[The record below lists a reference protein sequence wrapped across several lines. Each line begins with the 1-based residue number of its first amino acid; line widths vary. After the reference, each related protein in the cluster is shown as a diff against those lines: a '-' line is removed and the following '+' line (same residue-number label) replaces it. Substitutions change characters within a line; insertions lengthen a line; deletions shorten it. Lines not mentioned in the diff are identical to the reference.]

1 MSTASDLIV
10 CATDFSAEAA
20 SALEWAAAFARREK
34 ARIDLVHVLP
44 EPTHDREQ
52 LAADAATFEA
62 ARLHDARAG
71 LADAAATAARAA
83 GVSVHAHVLRG
94 DGHAAIVEHAR
105 VHGARA
111 IVMGATR
118 AARVERWVLGS
129 IAERTV
135 RSAACPVV
143 IVPRRQPGGAWLMP
157 DEASAEAP
165 LNVLV
170 GLEGPTG
177 VAALIRF
184 AADLRRQ
191 GRCDVTF
198 LHLYWPHEEY
208 ARLGLHGSRNPLDVD
223 ADVVRNL
230 EPKLRPLI
238 DGLPGQGRVTLEI
251 KPALGSPAANLA
263 LAAEDSADA
272 RPFDLM
278 IVGSH
283 QRHGLARALNGSVAR
298 SFARHAARIPVVCVP
313 VVGAAHHAADVADLP
328 RLLTVLA
335 PTDLSGVGNA
345 AIPYAYALLRGT
357 GGVVELCFVSDHAL
371 PTPSYAF
378 EPHSVLSAAERAG
391 LEQQLRALV
400 PADAG
405 PLGITTHVS
414 IIDGGRPAE
423 EIVTAAERLNVDAIN
438 LGSHGRSGVSRAL
451 LGSVAE
457 AVVRHA
463 RRPVLVVPARR

>member
-1 MSTASDLIV
+1 
-10 CATDFSAEAA
+10 
-20 SALEWAAAFARREK
+20 
-34 ARIDLVHVLP
+34 
-44 EPTHDREQ
+44 
-52 LAADAATFEA
+52 
-62 ARLHDARAG
+62 
-71 LADAAATAARAA
+71 
-83 GVSVHAHVLRG
+83 VSVHAHVLRG
-94 DGHAAIVEHAR
+94 DGHTALVEHAR
-105 VHGARA
+105 AHGARA

-118 AARVERWVLGS
+118 APRLERWVLGS

-143 IVPRRQPGGAWLMP
+143 IVPRRQSGGSWLMP
-157 DEASAEAP
+157 GEAGAEPA
-165 LNVLV
+165 LNALV
-170 GLEGPTG
+170 GLEGPAAG
-177 VAALIRF
+177 AALIRF
-184 AADLRRQ
+184 AADLRRR
-191 GRCDVTF
+191 GSCDVTF
-198 LHLYWPHEEY
+198 LHLYWPTEEY
-208 ARLGLHGSRNPLDVD
+208 ARLGLHGARNPLEVD

-263 LAAEDSADA
+263 LAAEDSSAA

-283 QRHGLARALNGSVAR
+283 QRHGFARALNGSVAQ

-313 VVGAAHHAADVADLP
+313 VASDAPRAADAGLP

-335 PTDLSGVGNA
+335 PTDLSEVGNA
-345 AIPYAYALLRGT
+345 AVPFAYALLRGT
-357 GGVVELCFVSDHAL
+357 GGVVELCFVNDHAL

-378 EPHSVLSAAERAG
+378 EPHSVLSAAEREG
-391 LEQQLRALV
+391 LEQQLRALI

-414 IIDGGRPAE
+414 VIDGGKPAD
-423 EIVTAAERLNVDAIN
+423 EIVAAAERLNVDTIN